1 MTIRKYE
8 FPTLADFLT
17 KAASILPKDIQ
28 TAEAFNS
35 ATSPIGGNGCTIVK
49 LVVDTTPATFD
60 AEGNVLTPA
69 VLSPKF
75 HLDISYDGDAPAE
88 LVANEVWP
96 APCGV
101 HIFAG
106 WVEWYEAEY
115 QKRK

>member
-17 KAASILPKDIQ
+17 KAASILPEDIQ

-49 LVVDTTPATFD
+49 LVVETTPATFD

-75 HLDISYDGDAPAE
+75 HVDISYNSDAPAE

-96 APCGV
+96 ASVGV
-101 HIFAG
+101 HIFSG
-106 WVEWYEAEY
+106 WKEWYEAEY